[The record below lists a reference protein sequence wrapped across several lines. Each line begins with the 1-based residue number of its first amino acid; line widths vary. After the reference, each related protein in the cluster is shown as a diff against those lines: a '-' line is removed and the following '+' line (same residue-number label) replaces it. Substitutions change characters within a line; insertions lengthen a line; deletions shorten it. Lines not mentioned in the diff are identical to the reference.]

1 MKENNII
8 DLKNPVEDGLTE
20 FLRSSAQKMLKA
32 AIEQEVQDFLGNY
45 QNDLLEDGRKRLVRN
60 GYLPE
65 RDIQTG
71 IGSVEVQ
78 VPRVRDRG
86 SVAPKITFFPQWIPK
101 YMRRTISLDKL
112 LPLLYLKGIS
122 TGDFQTVLEPI
133 LGKDAANVSHSVI
146 SRMKSSWCSEYEH
159 FQQQDLQHKK
169 YIYWWADGIYLQA
182 RMEDDK
188 RCVLVI
194 IGVDEAG
201 KKELVSINDGFR
213 ESKESWLDLLRDLK
227 ARGIK
232 SGPKLGIGD
241 GALGFWGALQEVFP
255 ETEKQRCWVHKTRNV
270 LNKLPSSLQTKAK
283 ADLHDIYEADNK
295 KEAMKAFN
303 QFMNNYQL
311 KHPKATDCLEKD
323 IEALLSFYNFPA
335 QHWQSIRT
343 TNPIESTFATVRHRT
358 KKSKNCFSRNTI
370 MACVFKLIINAE
382 NNWKKLYGHKY
393 IADVISLVRFVDGI
407 AETNYKENEDA
418 DHNKIAA

>member
-1 MKENNII
+1 MSENNII

-20 FLRSSAQKMLKA
+20 FFRSSAQKMLKA

-78 VPRVRDRG
+78 VQRVRDRG
-86 SVAPKITFFPQWIPK
+86 DVVEKITFFPQWIPK

-146 SRMKSSWCSEYEH
+146 SRMKSSWCSEYEN
-159 FQQQDLQHKK
+159 FQQQDLQRKK

-194 IGVDEAG
+194 IGVDESG
-201 KKELVSINDGFR
+201 KKELLTINDGFR

-227 ARGIK
+227 ERGLK
-232 SGPKLGIGD
+232 SGPNLGIGD

-255 ETEKQRCWVHKTRNV
+255 ETKKQRCWVHKTRNI
-270 LNKLPSSLQTKAK
+270 LNKLPNSLQAKAK
-283 ADLHDIYEADNK
+283 ADLHNIYEADSK
-295 KEAMKAFN
+295 KDAMKAFN
-303 QFMNNYQL
+303 KFIINYEL
-311 KHPKATDCLEKD
+311 KHPKATLCLAKD
-323 IEALLSFYNFPA
+323 IEALLKFYDFPA
-335 QHWQSIRT
+335 EHWQSIRT

-370 MACVFKLIINAE
+370 MACVFKLIKNAE
-382 NNWKKLYGHKY
+382 NNWRKLYGHKR
-393 IADVISLVRFVDGI
+393 IADVINLVRFVDGLP
-407 AETNYKENEDA
+407 AMSAPKNQ
-418 DHNKIAA
+418 HSIAA